1 MSETIDLQ
9 KKAMDTLLA
18 TSRTFFIPISI
29 LTPVLKEAV
38 ASAYLCMRAIDEI
51 EDHPQLP
58 AEAKI
63 HLLRSMSQILQKP
76 FDESE
81 WRKIVEP
88 YKEKLPEVSLLIGD
102 WIKLAPSTVTPT
114 IMNATATM
122 AQGMAKWVEKD
133 WRIQTEADLD
143 DYTYYVAGLVG
154 VLLSNLWV
162 WYDGTDTDR
171 ELAIGFGRGLQAVNI
186 LRNRE
191 EDLARGGVDYFPNRW
206 EMDDMFLYARRNLAL
221 ADAYCEQIKPG
232 PILNFCKIPLALA
245 HGTLKALE
253 SGATKLTRGEVMEI
267 VGRVA
272 ETN

>member
-38 ASAYLCMRAIDEI
+38 ASAYLCMSAIDEI